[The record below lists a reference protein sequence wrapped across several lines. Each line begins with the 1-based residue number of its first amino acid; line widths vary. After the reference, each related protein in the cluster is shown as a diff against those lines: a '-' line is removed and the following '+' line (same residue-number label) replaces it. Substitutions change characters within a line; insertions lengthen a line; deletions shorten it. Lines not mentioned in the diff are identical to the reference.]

1 MKKNKSFTAKMIEQ
15 AFKINLSATSEK
27 AANAFGNGLF
37 ACFIVIIV
45 FYFSGL
51 KDRFIDPKLTTYEFF
66 LELSLWLLLLLTA
79 VFCVHFLVSKCHPWF
94 HKAISKYEKTTTII
108 VGLIGLS
115 LLGGIGYILAD
126 TFASKIFGDKE
137 PSSVSAEKSDLN
149 SPTTRLTQAISKG
162 KPSPSET
169 EMSKVKSL
177 QDSGQ
182 FASMTEEELNGW
194 LVDNGL
200 ESFDSKHIKKIMT
213 DVFDSVSLDFEKK
226 KRIEDWNAFF
236 SELEVI
242 ADEKPSY
249 VGIKLTQAV
258 RGMSSFENLVE
269 ILERGYSFNGSHAS
283 MFATKLNTEQL
294 KILDNY
300 GVDFSALSAD
310 GRNSL
315 AASIINP
322 DKTVFDYFLSKDDL
336 VFSQK
341 LDVFQS
347 VLESTSFFGR
357 DISYAKKMIDIGV
370 PVSDSTKTWIETELK
385 QNDHKLY
392 KEIKK
397 ELGL

>member
-182 FASMTEEELNGW
+182 LASMTEE
-194 LVDNGL
+194 
-200 ESFDSKHIKKIMT
+200 
-213 DVFDSVSLDFEKK
+213 VF
-226 KRIEDWNAFF
+226 RAIE
-236 SELEVI
+236 
-242 ADEKPSY
+242 
-249 VGIKLTQAV
+249 
-258 RGMSSFENLVE
+258 
-269 ILERGYSFNGSHAS
+269 
-283 MFATKLNTEQL
+283 
-294 KILDNY
+294 
-300 GVDFSALSAD
+300 
-310 GRNSL
+310 
-315 AASIINP
+315 
-322 DKTVFDYFLSKDDL
+322 
-336 VFSQK
+336 
-341 LDVFQS
+341 
-347 VLESTSFFGR
+347 
-357 DISYAKKMIDIGV
+357 
-370 PVSDSTKTWIETELK
+370 
-385 QNDHKLY
+385 
-392 KEIKK
+392 
-397 ELGL
+397 